1 MLKEAGIP
9 FIDAPSHIVPVMVG
23 NAVTCKKMSDRLLQK
38 HKIYVQ
44 PINYPTVPVG
54 TERFRLTPGP
64 LHTEAMMK
72 SLINA
77 LLDVYQEFNV
87 PLVKSAP
94 ISPVHEQIVVN
105 VVHTAAQKQVPV
117 ETVA

>member
-1 MLKEAGIP
+1 LLKESGIP
-9 FIDAPSHIVPVMVG
+9 YIDAPSHIVPVMVG
-23 NAVTCKKMSDRLLQK
+23 NAVICKKMSDRLLQK

-72 SLINA
+72 GLISA
-77 LLDVYQEFNV
+77 LLDVYQEFNI
-87 PLVKSAP
+87 PLVKSTP
-94 ISPVHEQIVVN
+94 ISPIPEQIIVQ
-105 VVHTAAQKQVPV
+105 VVHSATQKQVPI

>member
-1 MLKEAGIP
+1 
-9 FIDAPSHIVPVMVG
+9 
-23 NAVTCKKMSDRLLQK
+23 MSDRLLQK

-72 SLINA
+72 VLINA

-105 VVHTAAQKQVPV
+105 VVRTAPQKQVPI